1 MLELDTEFVT
11 LLLCKAQK
19 LLTSSDTSLAGQF
32 LWKTDAIAFT
42 NRRSFKL
49 IWWNLKGYGNVI
61 NLRWSIL
68 HNKLIKMSP
77 EGQNWSWSN
86 KILDI
91 CLMGKDTIISCWDTL
106 KQRLKAIHKV

>member
-1 MLELDTEFVT
+1 
-11 LLLCKAQK
+11 
-19 LLTSSDTSLAGQF
+19 
-32 LWKTDAIAFT
+32 
-42 NRRSFKL
+42 
-49 IWWNLKGYGNVI
+49 
-61 NLRWSIL
+61 
-68 HNKLIKMSP
+68 MSP